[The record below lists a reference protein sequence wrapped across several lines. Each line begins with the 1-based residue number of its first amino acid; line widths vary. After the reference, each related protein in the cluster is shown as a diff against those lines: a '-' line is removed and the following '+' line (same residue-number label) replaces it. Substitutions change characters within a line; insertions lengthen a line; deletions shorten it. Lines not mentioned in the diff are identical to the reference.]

1 MNSTPAE
8 ACRPQAE
15 NPKPRIPLAEAQQLA
30 NEVVDLF
37 RGVCER
43 IEIGGS
49 IRRKKETVGDTEIVI
64 EPRLTPAYDMFG
76 DICGMVNEQY
86 EYSKLC
92 REKGVLQP
100 RLDINGTGA
109 WGERYQRA
117 IYKGFAL
124 DIFCVLPPAQWG
136 VIMAIRTGPATFSKR
151 VVTSRL
157 FGGRLPT
164 GYQIKDGQLLI
175 GGQPV
180 LVETEKEFFNL
191 IELEY
196 VPPEERF

>member
-1 MNSTPAE
+1 MNTI
-8 ACRPQAE
+8 
-15 NPKPRIPLAEAQQLA
+15 PKPRIPLAEAQQLA
-30 NEVVDLF
+30 SEVVDLL

-43 IEIGGS
+43 IEIAGS
-49 IRRKKETVGDTEIVI
+49 IRRKRKLIGDIEIVI

-76 DICGMVNEQY
+76 EICGMVNEQY

-117 IYKGFAL
+117 IYKGFPL

-151 VVTSRL
+151 VVTGRL
-157 FGGRLPT
+157 FGGRLPP
-164 GYQIKDGQLLI
+164 GYHIKDGQLLI

-180 LVETEKEFFNL
+180 PVPTEEEFFRL
-191 IELEY
+191 AEIEWS
-196 VPPEERF
+196 PPEERF